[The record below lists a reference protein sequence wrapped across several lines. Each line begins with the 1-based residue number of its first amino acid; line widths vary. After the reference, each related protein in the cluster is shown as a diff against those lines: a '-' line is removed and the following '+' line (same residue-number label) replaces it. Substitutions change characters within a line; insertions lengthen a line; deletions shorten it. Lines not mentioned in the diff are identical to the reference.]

1 MYNISANTI
10 FTGKT
15 LVYLPT
21 CHSTNEH
28 AGQLLTEGNP
38 LEGTLII
45 TPEQTAGKGQRGSR
59 WEAEPG
65 KNLTFSLIFRP
76 VFLPVNLQ
84 FYLNIITALAVRQTS
99 AEFLQADV
107 KVKWPNDIYLND
119 KKICGI
125 LIQNSIQKNNL
136 STSIIGIGLNVNQTV
151 FSDKK
156 AFSMQNYAGKEFS
169 VETVLEVLLEKI
181 EQNYLKLKEGNFSEL
196 KERYLLHLYRRGEEH
211 LYTSQGETFKGTITN
226 VDESGLLLIDTEN
239 GLRSFN
245 FKEVQ
250 FSSES

>member
-1 MYNISANTI
+1 
-10 FTGKT
+10 
-15 LVYLPT
+15 
-21 CHSTNEH
+21 
-28 AGQLLTEGNP
+28 
-38 LEGTLII
+38 
-45 TPEQTAGKGQRGSR
+45 
-59 WEAEPG
+59 
-65 KNLTFSLIFRP
+65 
-76 VFLPVNLQ
+76 
-84 FYLNIITALAVRQTS
+84 
-99 AEFLQADV
+99 
-107 KVKWPNDIYLND
+107 
-119 KKICGI
+119 
-125 LIQNSIQKNNL
+125 
-136 STSIIGIGLNVNQTV
+136 
-151 FSDKK
+151 
-156 AFSMQNYAGKEFS
+156 MQNYAGKEFS